1 MKYCI
6 DEKVCEKFGL
16 SLAELL
22 AALLVKANG
31 GVDKIL
37 SNLIKK
43 EVIVKVDGGYVIT
56 QRWNDVTEDILF
68 TSDKT
73 IPTDD
78 ELAEFA
84 DKLRLKFPKGK
95 KSGTPYYYRCNR
107 REIVLRLKKFFK
119 LYGNTWSEDEILAA
133 TDKYIE
139 SMRGNN
145 LMRIAKYFIWKNDDK
160 QGEVSELASIL
171 ENMDNDEDIPES
183 DWTDKL
189 L

>member
-6 DEKVCEKFGL
+6 DEKVVSNMGL
-16 SLAELL
+16 TVPELL
-22 AALLVKANG
+22 AALLVKTGVSIDNLFKSLVEKEILVKTDNG
-31 GVDKIL
+31 
-37 SNLIKK
+37 
-43 EVIVKVDGGYVIT
+43 YMIT
-56 QRWNDVTEDILF
+56 QRWNDVCEDTLL
-68 TSDKT
+68 TSEKT

-84 DKLRLKFPKGK
+84 DKLRLKFPKGRK
-95 KSGTPYYYRCNR
+95 PGTPYYYRCNQ
-107 REIVLRLKKFFK
+107 REIILKLKKFFK

-160 QGEVSELASIL
+160 QGEVSELATIL
-171 ENMDNDEDIPES
+171 ENMDNDEDIPEN